1 MGLHYARNFIRQ
13 SWQFHS
19 HFYTTKGHYME
30 LKLDTTFEVKYPTFL
45 FAKFMWFILQIET
58 NFDIMCRLDN
68 LAYVNVLIHICIWG
82 FQ

>member
-1 MGLHYARNFIRQ
+1 
-13 SWQFHS
+13 
-19 HFYTTKGHYME
+19 ME

-68 LAYVNVLIHICIWG
+68 LLVKCAHSYLYIGVSIKRLNCFLN
-82 FQ
+82 

>member
-1 MGLHYARNFIRQ
+1 
-13 SWQFHS
+13 
-19 HFYTTKGHYME
+19 ME

-68 LAYVNVLIHICIWG
+68 LLVIMCSFIFVYWG
-82 FQ
+82 LNKKV